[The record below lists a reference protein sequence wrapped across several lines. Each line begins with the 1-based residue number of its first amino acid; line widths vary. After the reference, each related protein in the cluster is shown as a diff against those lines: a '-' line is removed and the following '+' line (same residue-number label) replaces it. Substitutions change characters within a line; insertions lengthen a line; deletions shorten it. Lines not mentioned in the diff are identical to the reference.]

1 MVKNMKYYIMQNA
14 KCFYLIF
21 DLSEFSLFFLK
32 DGSNNK
38 DMTHAFVNSKMSDNE
53 AVRVLFHNLNTSKN
67 IIEDVHNLRKLIQL
81 LTSI

>member
-1 MVKNMKYYIMQNA
+1 
-14 KCFYLIF
+14 
-21 DLSEFSLFFLK
+21 
-32 DGSNNK
+32 
-38 DMTHAFVNSKMSDNE
+38 MTHAFVNSKMSDNE